1 MLSAAGDRVFLREL
15 MAQDSRSLC
24 HMAVF
29 VLQADTLSIRLLRVD
44 TSRVPEQS
52 RRDFERSPSRRVE

>member
-15 MAQDSRSLC
+15 MAQDSRSLS
-24 HMAVF
+24 HMASF

>member
-15 MAQDSRSLC
+15 MAQDSRSLS

>member
-15 MAQDSRSLC
+15 MAQDSRSLS

-44 TSRVPEQS
+44 TSRVPEQR